1 MWSYIL
7 KQFEYLSIHSLF
19 ADFWRQGKREKKF
32 FFCFHNVLI
41 DKAAIVPHVIM
52 NEISSLLYLILFR
65 NIGLAC

>member
-7 KQFEYLSIHSLF
+7 KQFEYLFIYSLF

-32 FFCFHNVLI
+32 FFCFDNVSI
-41 DKAAIVPHVIM
+41 NKAPIVPNVFM